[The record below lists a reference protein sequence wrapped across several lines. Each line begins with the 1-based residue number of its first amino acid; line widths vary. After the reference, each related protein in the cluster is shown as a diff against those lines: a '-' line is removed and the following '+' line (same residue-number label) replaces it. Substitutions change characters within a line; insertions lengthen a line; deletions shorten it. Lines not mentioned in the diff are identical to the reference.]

1 VTPFQIAKAECAN
14 CDSAGNC
21 LGIGIRDD
29 LSLYQFRT
37 EGKCWL
43 AADADGRIGRCPY
56 FEVCVAPLAQSR
68 ARAAVTQEQK
78 RAAARLAEGVC
89 AYEMAVMPVPT
100 VKYAK
105 CKSCQR
111 TVHPPQRLCEQ
122 CASAS
127 ILSSKRQHIREKRSR
142 CRKNA
147 AVGALIMNDL

>member
-1 VTPFQIAKAECAN
+1 MTALQVAKAECAN

-29 LSLYQFRT
+29 LRLYRFRT

-78 RAAARLAEGVC
+78 RAAASLAEGVR

-105 CKSCQR
+105 CKSCHRQ
-111 TVHPPQRLCEQ
+111 VYAPKRLCEQ
-122 CASAS
+122 CAKNRV
-127 ILSSKRQHIREKRSR
+127 LKSKRLWWSKT
-142 CRKNA
+142 RKNGA
-147 AVGALIMNDL
+147 SEALISRDL